1 MERRPSAWES
11 LGFLCFPSHCTTLG
25 GVVAPSCLHLS
36 ILWRHNQP
44 SQQST
49 LGIRVHIITRET
61 PFVCALRPPA
71 LPQDSDPLPIVRFW
85 RRHKQPHQTP
95 VNAGQCPNQQPRCV
109 YQCLSLGVSLLF
121 SSILPLPGLARKWS
135 FYSFSFHSIFLTSHF
150 ALSILFWISL
160 PRKLGGSVWY
170 QPAMPVNI
178 SWTQSDPGNICE
190 AGLWLISVW
199 LVASSTMEWRPKLL
213 QSNWRF
219 PDFALIYFIVV
230 IDIEDIL
237 CF

>member
-1 MERRPSAWES
+1 MNDLILSIVCAHNKWYFASIFISMLCGWLQRCKDLIKISNHWKNSTICQSREELVESMERRPSAWES

-49 LGIRVHIITRET
+49 LGIRVHITNVSRET

-109 YQCLSLGVSLLF
+109 YQCLSLGVSVLF

-150 ALSILFWISL
+150 ALSILFRISL
-160 PRKLGGSVWY
+160 SRKFGGSVWY
-170 QPAMPVNI
+170 QPA
-178 SWTQSDPGNICE
+178 
-190 AGLWLISVW
+190 
-199 LVASSTMEWRPKLL
+199 
-213 QSNWRF
+213 
-219 PDFALIYFIVV
+219 
-230 IDIEDIL
+230 L
-237 CF
+237 C